1 MGLNLSNGQIAK
13 ELGLDKDDV
22 QKMTTQ
28 LRQRIVD
35 SKGEVQLSGEVECDE
50 VYVTAGH
57 KGNPD
62 AVKKKDDRDGL
73 TASKEV
79 EVEVRLRKKNRQFS
93 A

>member
-1 MGLNLSNGQIAK
+1 MVRLQRNWD
-13 ELGLDKDDV
+13 LDKDDV

-28 LRQRIVD
+28 LRQGIVD
-35 SKGEVQLSGEVECDE
+35 GKGEVQLSGEVECDE
-50 VYVTAGH
+50 VYVTAGP

-62 AVKKKDDRDGL
+62 AVKKKDGWEGV
-73 TASKEV
+73 TASKGV